1 MPRPGAL
8 ELKNG
13 REAARAQLSLLLLP
27 RWVPDTQESLLSLA
41 SPVFL
46 LDRPGFEGTWNWGW
60 ISLASPV
67 FLLDRPGFEGTWN
80 WGWRGSLQ
88 HSRQGVKAL
97 EV

>member
-60 ISLASPV
+60 
-67 FLLDRPGFEGTWN
+67 
-80 WGWRGSLQ
+80 RGSLQ